1 MKHLVGSAGLL
12 AVLSKMNH
20 CRASCIEL
28 SYAQGAC
35 HRHCASRGSC
45 PSNPCNSPNAVAV
58 SQLFDAQRDL
68 QARSSTMRRWSVA
81 EEIGMP

>member
-20 CRASCIEL
+20 CRASCIEQ
-28 SYAQGAC
+28 SYAQGDC

-68 QARSSTMRRWSVA
+68 HIVA
-81 EEIGMP
+81 DIDALTVYRI